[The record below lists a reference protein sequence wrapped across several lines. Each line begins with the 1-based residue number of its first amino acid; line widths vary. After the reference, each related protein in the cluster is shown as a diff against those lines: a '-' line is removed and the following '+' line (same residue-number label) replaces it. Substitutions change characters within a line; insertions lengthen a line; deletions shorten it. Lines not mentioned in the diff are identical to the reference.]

1 MSGVKQ
7 IQHSTVLSMPDRFG
21 AQSMR
26 YALLAVL
33 SFSVNIG
40 LAFGLNYAGLTEQWA
55 FLVALVTVF
64 MMNFCGFRWFVF
76 RTTRSPLGTQFLHYT
91 MTNGA
96 FRLLEYGA
104 FTLLGLART
113 VSYQWRVLA
122 VLLGSFVIKFFV
134 YRFVVFRAAKSAT
147 ESLLQDERKQ
157 GDTKRPTISSQ
168 CENSHQW
175 SNRAVACTMGLL
187 VAELLKITLFVVVIG
202 PQELRKDSLGYWN
215 LGREVA
221 QGDLFFTG
229 SASTFRPPGYPW
241 FLGAIQT
248 ISGGES
254 TTLAVSIQG
263 GIIFLTTLLTG
274 YICWL
279 LTKSPWAVVAS
290 LLASLLCID
299 RTWYAT
305 AMMSE
310 TLFIFLMSVHV
321 ALWIRWAISPTWH
334 AALLAAIPLALTV
347 LTKSVAQYYAT
358 ASVAAMLI
366 HGSSGFSWKNRL
378 AHAVVALGT
387 VILLLTPWYA
397 RNYQMIGK
405 PVLATA
411 SGRSLWLSAFKEN
424 CGNLPLPV
432 NGKTRELKAKLNEK
446 QIDYGD
452 TWAVY
457 GTLRAE
463 GSSEQ
468 AADGWM
474 KKTSVEAIRSNPV
487 PFARSVLERLGQFW
501 TVTQIQDRGQLRYK
515 QAPRSIKEH
524 AKVIYRWLSIRVLP
538 IVYAALALLATG
550 GFVLYGWKRSLPIG
564 LFCLGTMFYFA
575 LVSSIGAQPSYR
587 YHMILEPLLICG
599 AVVTFHL
606 VCARQ
611 IDPACDSSVVSPAHR
626 LACNVASQ

>member
-1 MSGVKQ
+1 
-7 IQHSTVLSMPDRFG
+7 
-21 AQSMR
+21 
-26 YALLAVL
+26 
-33 SFSVNIG
+33 
-40 LAFGLNYAGLTEQWA
+40 
-55 FLVALVTVF
+55 
-64 MMNFCGFRWFVF
+64 
-76 RTTRSPLGTQFLHYT
+76 
-91 MTNGA
+91 
-96 FRLLEYGA
+96 
-104 FTLLGLART
+104 
-113 VSYQWRVLA
+113 
-122 VLLGSFVIKFFV
+122 
-134 YRFVVFRAAKSAT
+134 
-147 ESLLQDERKQ
+147 
-157 GDTKRPTISSQ
+157 
-168 CENSHQW
+168 
-175 SNRAVACTMGLL
+175 
-187 VAELLKITLFVVVIG
+187 
-202 PQELRKDSLGYWN
+202 
-215 LGREVA
+215 
-221 QGDLFFTG
+221 
-229 SASTFRPPGYPW
+229 
-241 FLGAIQT
+241 
-248 ISGGES
+248 
-254 TTLAVSIQG
+254 
-263 GIIFLTTLLTG
+263 
-274 YICWL
+274 
-279 LTKSPWAVVAS
+279 
-290 LLASLLCID
+290 
-299 RTWYAT
+299 
-305 AMMSE
+305 
-310 TLFIFLMSVHV
+310 
-321 ALWIRWAISPTWH
+321 
-334 AALLAAIPLALTV
+334 
-347 LTKSVAQYYAT
+347 
-358 ASVAAMLI
+358 
-366 HGSSGFSWKNRL
+366 
-378 AHAVVALGT
+378 
-387 VILLLTPWYA
+387 
-397 RNYQMIGK
+397 MIGK